1 MTETTKRLIIAAV
14 AATLAIA
21 GSVAVMALVDDS
33 DDEDRGLSALTEA
46 IDDDRDGGDED
57 VLLDMMERFFSD
69 EGASA
74 FPELLFDFLDELG
87 DDLLPL
93 SRDGTRGSDTPQGQ
107 RDRDQAPER
116 DGLPPG
122 FGRPFRGDGPDA
134 LPFDGFG
141 FRFDPDGDAPF
152 DLPFFEGSPFEALLE
167 DGRLS
172 PAEARALQEWFLQQF
187 GALEDGF
194 AFGLPDFSLGD
205 PDEKKEPKP
214 DKPPKPDK
222 DKATGDREFA
232 LPCGDGRLDEFLED
246 GRISPEE
253 ARELERLFRE
263 SFGGGVFRFQFVPPE
278 TDRLNRGLPDGLLE
292 SLGDLPFR
300 EFFSDGELTP
310 REREALRE
318 ALNDWLDRIFERF

>member
-1 MTETTKRLIIAAV
+1 MTEMTKRLIIAAV

-33 DDEDRGLSALTEA
+33 DDDDRGLSALTED
-46 IDDDRDGGDED
+46 IDDDRDGADQD
-57 VLLDMMERFFSD
+57 VLLDMMERFFTD
-69 EGASA
+69 EGAA
-74 FPELLFDFLDELG
+74 ELPELLFDFLDELG
-87 DDLLPL
+87 DDLLPP
-93 SRDGTRGSDTPQGQ
+93 SRDGIRGPDTPPGQ
-107 RDRDQAPER
+107 RDRDQTPQGDA
-116 DGLPPG
+116 LPPG

-134 LPFDGFG
+134 LPFEGFG

-152 DLPFFEGSPFEALLE
+152 GFPFFEGSPFDGLLE
-167 DGRLS
+167 GGQLS
-172 PAEARALQEWFLQQF
+172 PDEARALQEWFFQQF

-214 DKPPKPDK
+214 DKPPK
-222 DKATGDREFA
+222 DKATEDREFA
-232 LPCGDGRLDEFLED
+232 LPFGDGRLDEFLED

-263 SFGGGVFRFQFVPPE
+263 SFGGGIFRFQFVPPE